1 MNNCIERKNNR
12 VYNEVSAQKVISFV
26 CVIISFFENVM
37 VQTACRLL
45 AATAIA
51 VGIFFYAC
59 AVMGGTIG
67 ALEIVFF
74 GAVIIA
80 ASALVFRIGTER
92 N

>member
-12 VYNEVSAQKVISFV
+12 VYSEAHAEKIVSFV
-26 CVIISFFENVM
+26 CVIIAFFENEIVA
-37 VQTACRLL
+37 TSCRLIG
-45 AATAIA
+45 AAAIA

-74 GAVIIA
+74 GAAIIA
-80 ASALVFRIGTER
+80 ASALVFKIKTGR